1 MTAKTATINYDSL
14 LLLVRSESI
23 PRLLQG
29 LQPELRAERIR
40 RVDGE
45 RFRPARVRGIGG
57 LAGLGLGLCDCRLLL
72 EQARALR
79 LAVRVAAPW
88 RRRRPRVGSAP
99 TAMTRWRAPPSL
111 AGARSRVVGIVTPTT
126 VTVRC
131 AWARARA
138 RRARAPPGVAPVV
151 RAAARAPPGVAPV
164 VRARALPGI
173 AAPKLS
179 GVATIARGPALVRP
193 PAWPRV
199 VAAWM
204 IRLFTLLAGRA
215 TAIVSVVAFRAI
227 DLRHGSRPGGLIV
240 LDSAGL
246 VVVQEQIVVRPVAR
260 FQRPCDSRCQRFGR
274 RGSAISQL

>member
-131 AWARARA
+131 AW
-138 RRARAPPGVAPVV
+138 VT
-151 RAAARAPPGVAPV
+151 AAARSPTP
-164 VRARALPGI
+164 
-173 AAPKLS
+173 
-179 GVATIARGPALVRP
+179 
-193 PAWPRV
+193 
-199 VAAWM
+199 
-204 IRLFTLLAGRA
+204 TLLPPRLRVRVQIIRHAR
-215 TAIVSVVAFRAI
+215 THSVCKYQSCIF
-227 DLRHGSRPGGLIV
+227 
-240 LDSAGL
+240 
-246 VVVQEQIVVRPVAR
+246 
-260 FQRPCDSRCQRFGR
+260 
-274 RGSAISQL
+274 